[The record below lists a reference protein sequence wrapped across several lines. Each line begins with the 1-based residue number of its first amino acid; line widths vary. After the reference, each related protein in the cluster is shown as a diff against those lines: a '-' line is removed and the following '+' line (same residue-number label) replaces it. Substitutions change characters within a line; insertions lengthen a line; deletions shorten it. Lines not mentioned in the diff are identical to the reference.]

1 MPRITNKEY
10 EERREVL
17 NDIILQMFFD
27 KGWDYLTYGTI
38 AEASGFRR
46 STIQGYFKTSND
58 FSKALAGKVFPYILS
73 KLSLDSRAEFVKS
86 WDTSIDDDKFR
97 YIITMLIRTATDDT
111 KVSPLAV
118 AGLNRLIAL
127 ITSKL
132 GDDAY
137 QDLEILLGRTVLKL
151 ANR

>member
-10 EERREVL
+10 EERRETL
-17 NDIILQMFFD
+17 NAIILQMFFD
-27 KGWDYLTYGTI
+27 KGWDYLSYGTI
-38 AEASGFRR
+38 SEASGFKR

-58 FSKALAGKVFPYILS
+58 FSKALAGKIFPYVIS
-73 KLSLDSRAEFVKS
+73 KLAFESREDFVRS
-86 WDTSIDDDKFR
+86 WEKAIQDDKFR
-97 YIITMLIRTATDDT
+97 YIITMLIRTATDDII
-111 KVSPLAV
+111 VSPLAV
-118 AGLNRLIAL
+118 AGLNRLIGL
-127 ITSKL
+127 ITAKL